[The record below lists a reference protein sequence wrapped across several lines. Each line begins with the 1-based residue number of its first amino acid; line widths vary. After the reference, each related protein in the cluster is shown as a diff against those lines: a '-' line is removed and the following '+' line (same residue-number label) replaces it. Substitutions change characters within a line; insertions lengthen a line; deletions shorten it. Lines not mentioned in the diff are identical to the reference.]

1 MQKLKINLS
10 KKVQSKP
17 KKKKMSLLVL
27 KNYYQKLKR

>member
-17 KKKKMSLLVL
+17 KKKKMNQLVM
-27 KNYYQKLKR
+27 KNYYQKVNQ